1 MKVFEALSHA
11 AHLLEDCTPRSRS
24 EAELL
29 LSFILGYDRSYLLAH
44 YHDKLDDSVVCSF
57 LALVQ
62 DCSQGKPI
70 QFITGRQEFRGL
82 ELEVTPDVLIPRP
95 ETELI
100 VEEAL
105 RCVSTKQPVLVDL
118 GTGSGCIAVA
128 LAVELPQAR
137 IFAVDLSGPAL
148 EVAKKNASRHSLSGN
163 IHFLK
168 GDLLSPLQT
177 FNLEEKIDCIV
188 SNPPY
193 VSENDFPKL
202 QREVRQWEPKLALL
216 AANNGLEIYSRL
228 IPQARSYLKAGGY
241 LVVEIGFNMRD
252 EVCALLGPGWQ
263 LSRIREDLNR
273 IPRVVVAQKL

>member
-62 DCSQGKPI
+62 DRSQGKPI

-105 RCVSTKQPVLVDL
+105 RCIHAKQPVLVD
-118 GTGSGCIAVA
+118 

-177 FNLEEKIDCIV
+177 FDLEERIDCIV